1 MVAGSAN
8 TAEYCHPCQSKEPTN
23 SNRFNHGTDSISWR
37 STSAHFSHG
46 RRRTIDI
53 AAIYQV
59 AFSVDASIPETKQQG
74 EKDCRSSLCTTN
86 CSVEPW
92 SSLERDHESYDRYG
106 GKNNGP
112 QSKTHGTSANFKVTP
127 SKTHDPFPT
136 SNTFK
141 YSRRRQSQKVI
152 NKKPGWL
159 TREKK
164 SKNQNQGRSSSSSSS
179 KRRR

>member
-1 MVAGSAN
+1 LDKNPRNFNPALAEDSTRAMVAGLAN
-8 TAEYCHPCQSKEPTN
+8 TAEYCHPCQSKEPTH

-86 CSVEPW
+86 WLIDKGKEIEKPEPRTPQQQQQQQA
-92 SSLERDHESYDRYG
+92 SSLIE
-106 GKNNGP
+106 P
-112 QSKTHGTSANFKVTP
+112 
-127 SKTHDPFPT
+127 PT
-136 SNTFK
+136 S
-141 YSRRRQSQKVI
+141 
-152 NKKPGWL
+152 PL
-159 TREKK
+159 H
-164 SKNQNQGRSSSSSSS
+164 
-179 KRRR
+179 